1 VLTTVDQSLQGRL
14 ILDPTRSRPLA
25 AHLRYRRNDP
35 IAVHL
40 SFPAAVSLEGGGVE
54 WVFAREL
61 LDLGLRGPSGDGD
74 VHIWPC
80 GPGRTMIEFFSSQGT
95 ALIEFPSDD
104 LHNFLR
110 WSYAAVP
117 DGQESAHLDLDAA
130 IDDLLDGA

>member
-25 AHLRYRRNDP
+25 AHLRYRRDDP

-40 SFPAAVSLEGGGVE
+40 SFPAAVSLEGGDVE

-61 LDLGLRGPSGDGD
+61 LDRGLHGPSGDGD

-80 GPGRTMIEFFSSQGT
+80 GPGRTMIEFSSSQGT
-95 ALIEFPSDD
+95 ALIEFPADD
-104 LHNFLR
+104 LRNFLR
-110 WSYAAVP
+110 WAYASVP
-117 DGQESAHLDLDAA
+117 VGQESAYLDLDTA
-130 IDDLLDGA
+130 IEELLDGA